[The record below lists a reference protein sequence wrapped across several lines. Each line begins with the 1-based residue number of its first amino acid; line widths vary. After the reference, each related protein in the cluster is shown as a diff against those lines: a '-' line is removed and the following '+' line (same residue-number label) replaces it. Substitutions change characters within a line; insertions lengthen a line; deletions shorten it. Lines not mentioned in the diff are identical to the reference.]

1 MKRFLVVV
9 DMQKDFVDG
18 ALGSSEAA
26 AIVEKVVEKIK
37 SFDGEIFVTLDTH
50 YDNYSE
56 TAEGRKLPV
65 PHCIKGTDG
74 WKLDKSVA
82 SALENREYMT
92 VEKPT
97 FGSVKLPKLI
107 EAAAGEEDFSIEIIG
122 LCTDISVVSNA
133 LLLKAGLFLQKRGY
147 RYITVAAS
155 QSINKNGWNYTG
167 RYSHKKAAVLSG
179 LGTIG
184 KSSMF
189 LHKDYGTRVR
199 LGTVFTDAPFDVSDV
214 RPVSLCKNCD
224 LCVKACPS
232 GAISGKEWAPGVTR
246 EEMFDAEKCSTYMKK
261 HFQHIGRGA
270 VCGICME
277 VCPHKG

>member
-1 MKRFLVVV
+1 MTQIQQDLKAYLLEQGASDVGFCCPPDGDFGDCKNAVSVVV
-9 DMQKDFVDG
+9 HLSD
-18 ALGSSEAA
+18 
-26 AIVEKVVEKIK
+26 AIV
-37 SFDGEIFVTLDTH
+37 DEIGAEPTH
-50 YDNYSE
+50 TYFNHY
-56 TAEGRKLPV
+56 R
-65 PHCIKGTDG
+65 
-74 WKLDKSVA
+74 SVNA
-82 SALENREYMT
+82 
-92 VEKPT
+92 
-97 FGSVKLPKLI
+97 FI
-107 EAAAGEEDFSIEIIG
+107 D
-122 LCTDISVVSNA
+122 A
-133 LLLKAGLFLQKRGY
+133 LLLKAGLFLQKQGY

-214 RPVSLCKNCD
+214 QPVSLCKNCD